1 MRALTLFLAL
11 MVALMLVAPPT
22 YAIPVPL
29 STTLSGA
36 NEVPVVVSPG
46 TGHVLATLDAAANTL
61 LLNVTFSGLVA
72 NTLAAHIHCCLLAP
86 TRGSLPRSLP
96 FRDFLWE

>member
-1 MRALTLFLAL
+1 MRALTLLLAL
-11 MVALMLVAPPT
+11 MAALMLAAPPT

-46 TGHVLATLDAAANTL
+46 TGQVLATLDAAANTL
-61 LLNVTFSGLVA
+61 LLKSDG
-72 NTLAAHIHCCLLAP
+72 
-86 TRGSLPRSLP
+86 RGKL
-96 FRDFLWE
+96 